1 MAVAWKK
8 LMFAVSDDT
17 TPSLGGNLTVGLNN
31 KIIDVNSFGFLWDAT
46 PIVDG
51 WTICD
56 RIGLSLSGQGDVA
69 DDLLGMYHYSDVDM
83 VFLRTSSGAIPITL
97 KHNDASGNIW
107 LKDGVD
113 ILLNDTKIVV
123 CLVYEPNNSKWV
135 DIGVPGAV
143 MEADFNAQTILAA
156 TTDNTPAALTVAEQ
170 EVVGRLTGGNVDG
183 IALGIADNNV
193 VQVDGSPSA
202 DQVAVWTANGVEGD
216 ANLTFS
222 GSDLAL
228 GANIGL
234 TFGTGEKIEGDSTDL
249 TITSGGKVN
258 LNATNGVTL
267 GSALNVASDNVS
279 LVNMGTYDAGISV
292 GALSDNTFAVTN
304 NLSSTADD
312 AYWLMNEYMKITIGT
327 ADQTNKS
334 FANLAIRQD
343 IGKPITAS
351 YGIQSHLTLSG
362 TGTVSSE
369 VVGISAQLTG
379 TMGSTAGLQW
389 ALKADQ
395 RLISAGTDRGSSAA
409 AFLVTTKDSGD
420 IAYLENL
427 SGATV
432 QDGMYIHN
440 AGTMANG
447 IYMAGTMTDGI
458 DLSGATLTNDIVL
471 SGGATITSSGAGVAG
486 TAIKDEDNMVSD
498 SATHLATQQS
508 IKKYVDDTVQG
519 SYLSIAT
526 IVPPLADDAFIM
538 FFTFDAITVSE
549 IEACRSGGTSYTF
562 QIWHDPTSATALAGG
577 PNKVLDAAEVITADE
592 GFTDA
597 VMDDFTIP
605 ADSYVIIYITS
616 VVGSVTQA
624 HVTLKYTKD

>member
-1 MAVAWKK
+1 MD
-8 LMFAVSDDT
+8 S
-17 TPSLGGNLTVGLNN
+17 GL
-31 KIIDVNSFGFLWDAT
+31 KQII
-46 PIVDG
+46 
-51 WTICD
+51 
-56 RIGLSLSGQGDVA
+56 
-69 DDLLGMYHYSDVDM
+69 
-83 VFLRTSSGAIPITL
+83 
-97 KHNDASGNIW
+97 
-107 LKDGVD
+107 
-113 ILLNDTKIVV
+113 
-123 CLVYEPNNSKWV
+123 
-135 DIGVPGAV
+135 
-143 MEADFNAQTILAA
+143 
-156 TTDNTPAALTVAEQ
+156 
-170 EVVGRLTGGNVDG
+170 
-183 IALGIADNNV
+183 GIADDNLV
-193 VQVDGSPSA
+193 EVDGSPSA

-279 LVNMGTYDAGISV
+279 LVNMGTYDTGISV

-471 SGGATITSSGAGVAG
+471 SGGATITSSGAGVDG

-519 SYLSIAT
+519 SFSPSIT
-526 IVPPLADDAFIM
+526 VENPSDGDDILI
-538 FFTFDAITVSE
+538 FFTNAAITITE
-549 IEACRSGGTSYTF
+549 MRSTTVGGTSVLWSLYHYAT
-562 QIWHDPTSATALAGG
+562 DRVNAVASGNEVCTAGTTTS
-577 PNKVLDAAEVITADE
+577 TADTN
-592 GFTDA
+592 GIDQQLMMLLT
-597 VMDDFTIP
+597 MLLYPLI
-605 ADSYVIIYITS
+605 
-616 VVGSVTQA
+616 VG
-624 HVTLKYTKD
+624 